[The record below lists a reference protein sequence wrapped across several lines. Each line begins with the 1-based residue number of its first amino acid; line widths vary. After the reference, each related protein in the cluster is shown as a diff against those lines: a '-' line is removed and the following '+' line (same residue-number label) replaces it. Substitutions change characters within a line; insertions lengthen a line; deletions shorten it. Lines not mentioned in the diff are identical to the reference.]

1 MRWDR
6 REPADA
12 LTGDALGTAV
22 QQGREADW
30 AGDLAHTWHLAR
42 LVGALSLS
50 AGSIGLGVVWG
61 WTEGI
66 AAGLAILAVVPD
78 AAWRLKR
85 PGAALHSLLIDL
97 AALGIAAM
105 IAQPPAVVVGLPFA
119 YAATTA
125 LLFETRHTAVRLIGY
140 AALWTAAAAVLP
152 ALQDGPAWR
161 AAQILTL
168 AIPSYIA
175 FAGFLLALLQAN
187 ARTLNRLEKA
197 SRGARA
203 AARAK
208 SDFLRN
214 MSHEVR
220 TPMNGIL
227 GMAEL
232 MLDSDLSEEHRD
244 YAQVIHSS
252 GRSLLALINDL
263 LDLSWIEAGKIE
275 IERAPFKVRDT
286 LADIFEHHRPK
297 ADAKGLRLDLYVA
310 SATPEVL
317 VGDPGRFRQIVTT
330 LVSNAVKFTHEGYV
344 WVRVGIDSVDAGRVV
359 VHTEVQDTGIGI
371 APHAQDNIF
380 GAFSQADGSLTREHG
395 GSGAGLAIASRL
407 AGLMGGAIWVDSV
420 PGRGSTFHF
429 TGEFGTEVRPAPAR
443 VEARPLE
450 SLSAVVV
457 ADTGTSL
464 DKLDAVL
471 SDLGIQS
478 LKVPTLGDALT
489 ALSRARNENEPFA
502 LAIVDVREG
511 LGAAQRLSETG
522 HLAGTK
528 LVLLTPQGQRGD
540 AARARELNLAA
551 YLTKPID
558 RSSLAEAIRLVAAKP
573 AGADGELVTKH
584 SVRELRQIKRVLVA
598 EDSPTN
604 RLIVQ
609 KLLERHGYE
618 VDSAEDGFD
627 AVEAWSRGRYDIVL
641 MDIQMPRMDGLEAT
655 QEIRRREQGRGE
667 HIPIVALTAHALRGD
682 RERCIGA
689 GMDEYLTKPLRIQ
702 ELLAILGSAGEV
714 HEGPSTESPPVFNSE
729 TALELFGNDRELLA
743 GILEAFL
750 KDCPGQLA
758 EIAQGVDDRNAKA
771 VQRHAHKLKGELGN
785 LGADAAY
792 LAASELDRVARL
804 GRWDQIEEAWSVL
817 EREMRRLEPTL
828 QDVAA
833 S

>member
-1 MRWDR
+1 M
-6 REPADA
+6 
-12 LTGDALGTAV
+12 
-22 QQGREADW
+22 
-30 AGDLAHTWHLAR
+30 
-42 LVGALSLS
+42 
-50 AGSIGLGVVWG
+50 
-61 WTEGI
+61 
-66 AAGLAILAVVPD
+66 
-78 AAWRLKR
+78 
-85 PGAALHSLLIDL
+85 
-97 AALGIAAM
+97 
-105 IAQPPAVVVGLPFA
+105 
-119 YAATTA
+119 
-125 LLFETRHTAVRLIGY
+125 
-140 AALWTAAAAVLP
+140 
-152 ALQDGPAWR
+152 
-161 AAQILTL
+161 
-168 AIPSYIA
+168 
-175 FAGFLLALLQAN
+175 
-187 ARTLNRLEKA
+187 
-197 SRGARA
+197 
-203 AARAK
+203 
-208 SDFLRN
+208 
-214 MSHEVR
+214 
-220 TPMNGIL
+220 
-227 GMAEL
+227 
-232 MLDSDLSEEHRD
+232 
-244 YAQVIHSS
+244 
-252 GRSLLALINDL
+252 
-263 LDLSWIEAGKIE
+263 
-275 IERAPFKVRDT
+275 
-286 LADIFEHHRPK
+286 
-297 ADAKGLRLDLYVA
+297 
-310 SATPEVL
+310 
-317 VGDPGRFRQIVTT
+317 
-330 LVSNAVKFTHEGYV
+330 
-344 WVRVGIDSVDAGRVV
+344 
-359 VHTEVQDTGIGI
+359 
-371 APHAQDNIF
+371 
-380 GAFSQADGSLTREHG
+380 
-395 GSGAGLAIASRL
+395 
-407 AGLMGGAIWVDSV
+407 
-420 PGRGSTFHF
+420 
-429 TGEFGTEVRPAPAR
+429 
-443 VEARPLE
+443 
-450 SLSAVVV
+450 
-457 ADTGTSL
+457 
-464 DKLDAVL
+464 
-471 SDLGIQS
+471 
-478 LKVPTLGDALT
+478 
-489 ALSRARNENEPFA
+489 
-502 LAIVDVREG
+502 DVREG